1 MLPITTGSLLRRPPP
16 PHIEGKI
23 VIVRCEINLGSGHNN
38 PSWELTPVQVEEMF
52 ARLVTLLEVTHG
64 IFDDKLD
71 YRGVQLT
78 ITGSTATGMQSIA
91 AHRGILRA
99 RTRDGRESWHI
110 DRNRTFERTL
120 FQTGTIILNRNLH
133 VLIDNDLAPSEPP
146 AAQRKGA

>member
-1 MLPITTGSLLRRPPP
+1 M
-16 PHIEGKI
+16 
-23 VIVRCEINLGSGHNN
+23 IVRCEINLHGGLNN
-38 PSWELTPVQVEEMF
+38 PSWELTPAQVEDMF
-52 ARLVTLLEVTHG
+52 SRLVTLLEVTHG
-64 IFDDKLD
+64 MFDDKLD

-110 DRNRTFERTL
+110 DRNRVFERTL
-120 FQTGTIILNRNLH
+120 FQTGKTVLDCDLH
-133 VLIDNDLAPSEPP
+133 ALIDNELAASEPT